1 MWQALLSVEITSSK
15 QTGKIASSCE
25 LSHFIRVWQFA
36 TLWTV
41 AHQAPLSKGFSRQ
54 EYWSKLPCP
63 PPGDLP
69 NLGIELESLLPPA
82 LAGRFFTTSIT
93 WKAPASSSGTHL
105 LRCVIRGLPRC
116 LSSKESTCNAG
127 DSGLNPGSVRS
138 PGGGHSNPLQ
148 YGLQSWGSERVRHSW
163 RDWACT
169 HIIKNPVG
177 LPWQSS
183 G

>member
-1 MWQALLSVEITSSK
+1 MTM
-15 QTGKIASSCE
+15 
-25 LSHFIRVWQFA
+25 
-36 TLWTV
+36 
-41 AHQAPLSKGFSRQ
+41 GFSRQ

-148 YGLQSWGSERVRHSW
+148 YGLQSRGSERVRHSW

-169 HIIKNPVG
+169 HIIKNPVDTRTWWDTVHG
-177 LPWQSS
+177 VANSLTWLSDWTELNWTELNVQS
-183 G
+183 